1 MLNKA
6 AYRLRKDGKSDH
18 ASWWVFPVV
27 WCRWWI
33 VWDPER
39 IPVAHHT
46 SAHGAQMYISWYEL
60 FECGQ
65 LNKIGTRPRHF
76 LGCQMTIPV
85 CEVSSGGQLY
95 QMQHW
100 DQGEPVLPL
109 HECRQPVGGHSEHI
123 TGPSQCYAVGDMLID
138 ILHTDRLFSDG
149 RQAAHIQ
156 CAL

>member
-1 MLNKA
+1 MESQTMPPDEFSQVCGV
-6 AYRLRKDGKSDH
+6 DGEYYVTQNGSL
-18 ASWWVFPVV
+18 W
-27 WCRWWI
+27 
-33 VWDPER
+33 
-39 IPVAHHT
+39 HT
-46 SAHGAQMYISWYEL
+46 ILQLMGAQMYISWCEL

-65 LNKIGTRPRHF
+65 LNKIGTRPKHF

-85 CEVSSGGQLY
+85 CEISSGGQLY

-109 HECRQPVGGHSEHI
+109 HECRWPVGVHSEHI